1 MTNKPDAPWRDR
13 RGHRDRPDV
22 EPSEKDP
29 FHARQPVDIS
39 ELVRQTYQLMVVC
52 HCNAVSDH
60 EIRAAVAAGAC
71 DAEGLAASCNA
82 GTRCGGCQPVVD
94 AILSETTV
102 TIATAA

>member
-1 MTNKPDAPWRDR
+1 M
-13 RGHRDRPDV
+13 
-22 EPSEKDP
+22 
-29 FHARQPVDIS
+29 
-39 ELVRQTYQLMVVC
+39 VRQTYQLMVVC

-82 GTRCGGCQPVVD
+82 GTRCGGCRPVVD

-102 TIATAA
+102 TIATATPGPADCSPRAITRISPNGGGFGPMSGDGPAP

>member
-1 MTNKPDAPWRDR
+1 M
-13 RGHRDRPDV
+13 
-22 EPSEKDP
+22 
-29 FHARQPVDIS
+29 
-39 ELVRQTYQLMVVC
+39 
-52 HCNAVSDH
+52 SDH

-82 GTRCGGCQPVVD
+82 GTRCGGCRPVVD